1 MTTGTVTHITHSV
14 VLDLVES
21 PQENSMKHSVPH
33 SLGKEKARKVAAAA
47 FDSYKARFAEYNPT
61 TKWLNDDKAE
71 ISFSVKGMT
80 LKGGVEVK
88 DKSIDMDLEV
98 PFMLKPFQG
107 KAVSV
112 IEGEIKKWI
121 GKADE
126 L

>member
-1 MTTGTVTHITHSV
+1 MRYVVCVADMKIAAGADDSIITHALGSCLGITVYDPQVRVGGMFHVMLPSSSV
-14 VLDLVES
+14 
-21 PQENSMKHSVPH
+21 
-33 SLGKEKARKVAAAA
+33 
-47 FDSYKARFAEYNPT
+47 NP
-61 TKWLNDDKAE
+61 DKAE
-71 ISFSVKGMT
+71 IAFKVKGMS

-88 DKSIDMDLEV
+88 DSSIDMELEV

>member
-1 MTTGTVTHITHSV
+1 M
-14 VLDLVES
+14 
-21 PQENSMKHSVPH
+21 
-33 SLGKEKARKVAAAA
+33 
-47 FDSYKARFAEYNPT
+47 
-61 TKWLNDDKAE
+61 NDDKAE

-88 DKSIDMDLEV
+88 DNSIDMDLEV

>member
-1 MTTGTVTHITHSV
+1 
-14 VLDLVES
+14 
-21 PQENSMKHSVPH
+21 MKHSVPH
-33 SLGKEKARKVAAAA
+33 TLGKEKARKVAAAA

-61 TKWLNDDKAE
+61 TNWVNPDKAE
-71 ISFSVKGMT
+71 IAFKVKGMS

-88 DKSIDMDLEV
+88 DSSIDMELEV

>member
-1 MTTGTVTHITHSV
+1 
-14 VLDLVES
+14 
-21 PQENSMKHSVPH
+21 MKHSVSH
-33 SLGKEKARKVAAAA
+33 SLGKDKARKVAAAA

-61 TKWLNDDKAE
+61 TNWINQDRAE
-71 ISFSVKGMT
+71 IAFKVKGMN

-88 DKSIDMDLEV
+88 DSSIDLELEV

-112 IEGEIKKWI
+112 IENEIKKWI